1 MKTIVV
7 ANCELKRK
15 IKRMASRPESEAT
28 QVLQEKNCPRRKE
41 TSGISSEPHCPK
53 VRLLHSKKERS
64 VTEPRQG
71 FPR

>member
-1 MKTIVV
+1 
-7 ANCELKRK
+7 
-15 IKRMASRPESEAT
+15 MASRPESEAT